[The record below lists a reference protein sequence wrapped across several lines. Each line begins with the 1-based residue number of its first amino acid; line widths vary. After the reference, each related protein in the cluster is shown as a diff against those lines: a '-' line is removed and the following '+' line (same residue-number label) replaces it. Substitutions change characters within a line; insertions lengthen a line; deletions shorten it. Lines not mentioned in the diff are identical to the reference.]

1 MKTLVLVFLTIS
13 MPAVANEYRVKN
25 AYISKQ
31 LTLKQ
36 AQFDLNTV
44 NHSGNLCQ
52 LEGSIQQGLW
62 HDGEGC
68 EVRFQFTGNRVHISI
83 PDAATDACRQ
93 YCGLNADFVGEYHA
107 LPTACQQQAVAQMEQ
122 QFKTAYQQK
131 RYPQAAQIKQ
141 RYLNQCQDFL
151 HIVDEMR
158 TRNDLAISY
167 KNTGNLAACRR
178 VLQPIAHHIQPASHP
193 FEPSML
199 YKEAYQR
206 EVKHARFNQRVC
218 Q

>member
-1 MKTLVLVFLTIS
+1 MKTLALVLLTIS
-13 MPAVANEYRVKN
+13 VSAVASEYRVKN

-36 AQFDLNTV
+36 ARFDLNTV

-52 LEGSIQQGLW
+52 LEGSIQQGRW

-68 EVRFQFTGNRVHISI
+68 EVRFQFTGNRVNISI
-83 PDAATDACRQ
+83 PDAAADACRQ
-93 YCGLNADFVGEYHA
+93 YCGMNADFVGEYHA
-107 LPTACQQQAVAQMEQ
+107 VPTACQKQTAAQMEQ
-122 QFKTAYQQK
+122 QFTRAYQQK
-131 RYPQAAQIKQ
+131 RYQQAAQIKQ
-141 RYLNQCQDFL
+141 HYLNQCQDFL
-151 HIVDEMR
+151 HLVDELR

-167 KNTGNLAACRR
+167 KNTGNLTACRR
-178 VLQPIAHHIQPASHP
+178 ILQPIARHIQSTSNP
-193 FEPSML
+193 FDPSML
-199 YKEAYQR
+199 YTEAYQR